1 MAKFIFVTGGVAS
14 GLGKG
19 ITTATIG
26 MLLKSRGF
34 SVTALKLDPYLNVD
48 PGTMSPL
55 QHGEVFVTD
64 DGAETD
70 LDLGHY
76 ERFIDVSLGRGSNIT
91 TGQIYGSVIQKERR
105 GDFLGRTVQVIP
117 HVTNEI
123 KEAIFQLADTSGA
136 DVVVCEVGGTV
147 GDIES
152 LPFLEAIR
160 ECRGEVPRGDV
171 LYVHVTL
178 VPYLRVSGE
187 LKTKPTQHSV
197 KELRS
202 IGITPDVVV
211 CRTELPLDEELRRKI
226 ALFCD
231 TSVEAVIQNI
241 DAQSIYEVPL
251 QMAEEGLD
259 AIVVER
265 LQLGGGKPSLDQWRE
280 LVTSLRRDATTV
292 TVALVGKYVALHDA
306 YLSVQEALSHAG
318 LRVGTRVR
326 IRWVDSR
333 TLDAASVDQEL
344 DGADGILVPGGFGYR
359 GVEGM
364 ILAAR
369 HARERGIPFFG
380 ICMGMQAAVIE
391 TARSQLGLIEANST
405 EFEPLTP
412 HPVIDL
418 MPEQEGVADKGGTM
432 RLGLYPCVVE
442 PGSLIHAM
450 YESDQVR
457 ERHRHRFEV
466 NNAYRERLR
475 SCGLV
480 PSGLS
485 PDGRL
490 VEVVERRDHPW
501 YVGVQFHPE
510 FLSRPT
516 RPHPLFLGFVS
527 AARQFAETRAG
538 LPLPSGKV

>member
-344 DGADGILVPGGFGYR
+344 EGADGILVPGGFGYR

-490 VEVVERRDHPW
+490 VEVMERRDHPW